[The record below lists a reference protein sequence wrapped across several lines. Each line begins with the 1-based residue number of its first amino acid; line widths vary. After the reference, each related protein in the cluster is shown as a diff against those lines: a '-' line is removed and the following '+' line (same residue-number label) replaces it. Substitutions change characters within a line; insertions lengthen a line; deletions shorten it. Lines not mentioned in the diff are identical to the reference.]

1 VATSAPSGPRPTVL
15 KPGAARDRLVYWAVW
30 ALLALP
36 LPITLVHGLT
46 GPVSRREDMIRDL
59 GLWAIRILILGFC
72 ITPAARLLRRPRL
85 LRYRRTVGL
94 FGFVYAAVHGP
105 YYFVYGRLWELPL
118 RLWER
123 RLYFVL
129 GIAALALLIPLAV
142 TSTDGMIR
150 RMGPLAWRRLHQSVY
165 AAMVLASVHALWQ
178 NSIDHT
184 QPAIY
189 MAVIAGLLIVRL
201 PPVMRGLM
209 NRRRP
214 TRSPLPIGERA
225 G

>member
-1 VATSAPSGPRPTVL
+1 VTSIL
-15 KPGAARDRLVYWAVW
+15 KPGAARGRLIYWTVW
-30 ALLALP
+30 VLLALP
-36 LPITLVHGLT
+36 LPITLIHGFA

-59 GLWAIRILILGFC
+59 GLWAIRILIAGFC
-72 ITPAARLLRRPRL
+72 ITPAARLLRRPAL

-105 YYFVYGRLWELPL
+105 YYFYYGRLWELPL

-129 GIAALALLIPLAV
+129 GISALILLTPLAI

-150 RMGPLAWRRLHQSVY
+150 RLGPAGWRRLHQGVY
-165 AAMVLASVHALWQ
+165 AAMVLAGVHALWQ
-178 NSIDHT
+178 TSIDHT

-189 MAVIAGLLIVRL
+189 MALIAALLIVRL
-201 PPVMRGLM
+201 PPVMRALTG
-209 NRRRP
+209 RRGRARP
-214 TRSPLPIGERA
+214 AAKPSLAAAPA
-225 G
+225 D